1 MSAQYEQPHMQTAAS
16 SVNITLCFI
25 LSLILVNHYMLLSVL
40 KFLVFSANTPV
51 RLFKVRFMRKD
62 SISNFSCSHSPN
74 LMITTLVLFF
84 LIYEL
89 TIVSVFRAVG
99 NYRWSILC
107 RLDCLETNNSRVF
120 LEMSPSET
128 FRTRRKLR
136 YKLNRWFL
144 CTYRLHKFGESFAS
158 SSSSDVR

>member
-1 MSAQYEQPHMQTAAS
+1 MNNLTCKQQLHLSILHCVLYFLLYLL
-16 SVNITLCFI
+16 ITIC
-25 LSLILVNHYMLLSVL
+25 YSVL